1 MFRVTMAEVVSRAQ
15 EFTDAV
21 LFPSAMDVDSA
32 DIIPAANLD
41 ALAAAGLYGIAG
53 PAEAGGLNADLATL
67 CRVIEIMAGGCLT
80 TTFVWLQH
88 HGAVRAIAATDNNL
102 LRSRWLSPLCRGE
115 RRTGIAL
122 GGARPGPPLLR
133 AKRVS
138 GGYLLDGTAP
148 WVTGWDQIDAV
159 YTLARDDNGQ
169 LVAALLPAQLCEH
182 LTAHRLSLVAVNA
195 SRTVELTF
203 SGYFAPDDLVC
214 SVFPH
219 AEWLARDATGLRPN
233 GSLSLGVAARCCQLA
248 GLGPLDDELTEL
260 RARLDAA
267 DAESMPAARAAAS
280 EFAFRAAGAAAA
292 VGGSNAIRAGH
303 HPQRLV
309 REALFLLVFG
319 SRPTIKESLTRL
331 LTAGSG

>member
-1 MFRVTMAEVVSRAQ
+1 MAEVVSRAQ

-148 WVTGWDQIDAV
+148 WVTG
-159 YTLARDDNGQ
+159 
-169 LVAALLPAQLCEH
+169 
-182 LTAHRLSLVAVNA
+182 
-195 SRTVELTF
+195 
-203 SGYFAPDDLVC
+203 
-214 SVFPH
+214 
-219 AEWLARDATGLRPN
+219 
-233 GSLSLGVAARCCQLA
+233 
-248 GLGPLDDELTEL
+248 
-260 RARLDAA
+260 
-267 DAESMPAARAAAS
+267 
-280 EFAFRAAGAAAA
+280 
-292 VGGSNAIRAGH
+292 
-303 HPQRLV
+303 
-309 REALFLLVFG
+309 
-319 SRPTIKESLTRL
+319 
-331 LTAGSG
+331 